1 MLKKLQDYL
10 IYLDEEG
17 TGDPSFAAIIVGCI
31 SAIIGIL
38 TLVGCIKLIASI
50 GFDELSFSVI
60 ITNLL
65 LFGVSLIVSFLA
77 AIIPFSIIAKWIDDE
92 KDRRREAKRNQ

>member
-10 IYLDEEG
+10 IYLDES
-17 TGDPSFAAIIVGCI
+17 TSDPSPAAIIVGCVC
-31 SAIIGIL
+31 AIIGIL

-50 GFDELSFSVI
+50 EFDTFSFSVI

-65 LFGVSLIVSFLA
+65 LFVGSLIVSFLA
-77 AIIPFSIIAKWIDDE
+77 AIISFSIIAKWVDDE
-92 KDRRREAKRNQ
+92 KDRRREAKRKQ

>member
-10 IYLDEEG
+10 IYLDKES
-17 TGDPSFAAIIVGCI
+17 TSDPSLAAIIVGCVC
-31 SAIIGIL
+31 AIIGIL

-50 GFDELSFSVI
+50 EFDAISFSTI

-77 AIIPFSIIAKWIDDE
+77 AIIPFSIIAKWVDDE
-92 KDRRREAKRNQ
+92 IERRKEAKRK